1 MGNDSGDPD
10 WEHCVTQSVINGNP
24 ETLRNVSGM
33 WESVFRNA
41 DSVKSQIDD
50 VIKDLKGWKGNAGD
64 SYRENLKK
72 ISDSIDETRDSNKTK
87 VQNLLG
93 ACAESL
99 DGLQSKMPIPAAMY
113 DQVRGYRED
122 ANRRNQYAV
131 NMLALAAGP
140 LTTVELGVG
149 YLHNGSFNSSIFNNS
164 MGDWVGSKLG
174 GLQDTVDDFCNDRTK
189 EAQNL
194 LNGTNADYDVA
205 NTQAGTPQ
213 GSGTNLTARATD
225 TDTAGAGAGMGGGGP
240 LGGGAGG
247 VPNLKN
253 PPTGAAGFDD
263 PYSDQNGYASDEPAY
278 DSAVYDPGKLAAGAA
293 SGSGLAGAGGG
304 PSGARVDSGLGTGGS
319 GTGGVGRPVGLDG
332 ALGTGNVSGAM
343 AGRGMMG
350 GGAGQGAGH
359 GKGDGDGRDTWLTED
374 EDPWGA
380 DDDAAPTVL
389 GG

>member
-24 ETLRNVSGM
+24 DTLRSVSGM

-41 DSVKSQIDD
+41 DSVKAQIDD
-50 VIKDLKGWKGNAGD
+50 IIKDLKGWKGSAGD
-64 SYRENLKK
+64 AYRDNLKK

-113 DQVRGYRED
+113 DQVKGYRED

-174 GLQDTVDDFCNDRTK
+174 ALQDKVDDFCNDRTK

-205 NTQAGTPQ
+205 NTQAGTPTPNPTQ
-213 GSGTNLTARATD
+213 LSTGGDLPPGGGVGTGAGIGGGPSSGAAGGIPHMKSP
-225 TDTAGAGAGMGGGGP
+225 DTAGLGFGDPLSDGIQGSQPGYDNGLHGEDFGSDGSGAG
-240 LGGGAGG
+240 
-247 VPNLKN
+247 
-253 PPTGAAGFDD
+253 
-263 PYSDQNGYASDEPAY
+263 
-278 DSAVYDPGKLAAGAA
+278 A
-293 SGSGLAGAGGG
+293 SGSGLAGAGGTG
-304 PSGARVDSGLGTGGS
+304 PGGANLGS
-319 GTGGVGRPVGLDG
+319 GTGGLSGPGAVGKPVGLDG
-332 ALGTGNVSGAM
+332 SLSGGAATGAM

-350 GGAGQGAGH
+350 GGHGGQVAMGQEKVEIPG
-359 GKGDGDGRDTWLTED
+359 
-374 EDPWGA
+374 
-380 DDDAAPTVL
+380 
-389 GG
+389 